1 MNIRNGVWVVN
12 MQNVIKTITI
22 TVLLSTKVNADTKMS
37 SMVSGQS
44 LLTRGVVFHS
54 NSQWLPKILYRG
66 LSTFG
71 VYQLVSNLIS

>member
-44 LLTRGVVFHS
+44 LLTRRVVFHS
-54 NSQWLPKILYRG
+54 NSKWLPKILYRG